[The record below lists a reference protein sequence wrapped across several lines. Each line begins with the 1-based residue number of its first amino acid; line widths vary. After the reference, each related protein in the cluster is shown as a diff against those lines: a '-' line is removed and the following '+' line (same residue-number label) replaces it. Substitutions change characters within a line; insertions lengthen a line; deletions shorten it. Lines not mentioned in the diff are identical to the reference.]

1 MYLQKKGYKMNIDY
15 SKTIKPLNPKQK
27 EVVENFI
34 SNEVINKGRK
44 LLLLGHTGS
53 ILYGTNSE
61 LSDVDLK
68 GVFIPSI
75 DELLMNEAP
84 QELLFSTGKKDGKN
98 DADDIDITL
107 FSIHKFF
114 NLMKKG
120 ETNTY
125 DLFFSMFVEKDML
138 FFLDTEFYNVLIP
151 SGLYKKFFTKQFNA
165 FVGYCVTQTQK
176 YGVKGERLANL
187 KELIDITDKFI
198 SINTD
203 TSLRINDLVKDN
215 LFKDFIT
222 KAKHV
227 KLSLILDKNYINVI
241 GKSFIFNMTITEF
254 SDKLK
259 SIKKQYGDRA
269 ESSSKG
275 IDYKSLSHAVR
286 VMLECE
292 ELIDTG
298 HINFPLEYAPF
309 IKSIKYNDGIESEVI
324 FDYLRQKLDLIE
336 IKLESA
342 EHLPN
347 KISDSNK
354 QTLNKVLLQLIKQN
368 Y

>member
-1 MYLQKKGYKMNIDY
+1 MNINY
-15 SKTIKPLNPKQK
+15 SEKTIKPLNSKQK

-34 SNEVINKGRK
+34 SNEVTNKGRK

-138 FFLDTEFYNVLIP
+138 FFLDTEFYNALIP
-151 SGLYKKFFTKQFNA
+151 LGLYKKFFTKQFNA

-176 YGVKGERLANL
+176 YGIKGERLVEL
-187 KELIDITDKFI
+187 KSII
-198 SINTD
+198 SITEELYSNPENKTVQC
-203 TSLRINDLVKDN
+203 II
-215 LFKDFIT
+215 DFL
-222 KAKHV
+222 KPSDFKHV
-227 KLSLILDKNYINVI
+227 KTNIINDRLYLTIL
-241 GKSFIFNMTITEF
+241 GKSFICTMKMKEF
-254 SDKLK
+254 LDKLI

-286 VMLECE
+286 VILECE

-309 IKSIKYNDGIESEVI
+309 IKSIKYNDGIDSEIV